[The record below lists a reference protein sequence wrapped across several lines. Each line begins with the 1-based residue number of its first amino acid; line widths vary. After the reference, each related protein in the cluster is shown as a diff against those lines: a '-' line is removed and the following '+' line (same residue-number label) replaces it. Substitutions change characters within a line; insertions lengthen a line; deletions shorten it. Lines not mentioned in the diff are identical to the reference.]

1 MAKNSVPSKL
11 PTSPRPKKV
20 TPKPTSAPAKA
31 KKPQVPAAVAKPA
44 KAKAATPAKA
54 AKPAPAKRPP
64 PAEGTFTWH
73 NLQEALR
80 DASTAKEVQEIMQAE
95 INGPARLRWLL
106 RIQGRLQILRNDE
119 ELTYIESIAKG

>member
-1 MAKNSVPSKL
+1 
-11 PTSPRPKKV
+11 V

-31 KKPQVPAAVAKPA
+31 KKPQVPAAVVKPA
-44 KAKAATPAKA
+44 KPKAATPAAKVVKA

-95 INGPARLRWLL
+95 IDGPARLRWLL